1 MALFDL
7 ANSNAQVSA
16 VTLASY
22 GDEHWGKPRPQWPH
36 GGIWWHIQPCVFPLL
51 CYCFHWWTKRGQHQP
66 NVDLRGPG
74 GHLRKL
80 SRLWNKNRQ
89 ELYPLVWA
97 RLLDLESY
105 KHPGISV
112 GLQKKQIWYLRIL
125 LSESQ
130 AEAWL
135 LSNSDYLMGSENLY
149 RCFQGKLKDLLLGG
163 MVLPVPQDRGPA
175 LHSGSNCLER
185 WATGCRVSARLW
197 VRTPKTTFPFS
208 WVYSWIVW
216 VE

>member
-66 NVDLRGPG
+66 NVDPRGPG

-105 KHPGISV
+105 KYPRYLRV
-112 GLQKKQIWYLRIL
+112 FKKKQKITGRGVEDLISEDLIVWKPGWSRL
-125 LSESQ
+125 LSKCGTCWVVRTQ
-130 AEAWL
+130 
-135 LSNSDYLMGSENLY
+135 MGAPRVNL
-149 RCFQGKLKDLLLGG
+149 RASSLRRDST
-163 MVLPVPQDRGPA
+163 PVP
-175 LHSGSNCLER
+175 
-185 WATGCRVSARLW
+185 
-197 VRTPKTTFPFS
+197 
-208 WVYSWIVW
+208 
-216 VE
+216 